1 MVLHLSNQNTQ
12 FKPIQAMISI
22 TNLTGSKAV
31 NISTD
36 STGKIRAVY
45 VQVYNGDQQVI
56 EFKTFSTKGRAE
68 KWANSI
74 LN

>member
-1 MVLHLSNQNTQ
+1 MTTIKNS
-12 FKPIQAMISI
+12 
-22 TNLTGSKAV
+22 TGSKAV

-36 STGKIRAVY
+36 ASGNVRAAY
-45 VQVYNGDQQVI
+45 VQIYQGHEQVLD
-56 EFKTFSTKGRAE
+56 FKTFSTIKRAE